1 MFKSYSSSFS
11 YSSDG
16 KNQVQQYHSNYKDN
30 ERELNQGYK
39 RDSNLDNQD
48 KEEMFYKSKKD
59 QEEFKKIYGRSK
71 NNQDWNIKRFQNQEE
86 YQPETQSYHQHSD
99 MFSRFNNNRNSLPDI
114 NQNRVPNQYTPLPSL
129 NYMGDY
135 HEDNNIT
142 TLPDRPSIQNQEI
155 ETPLPI
161 MRNSIIGSNAF
172 RQVSR
177 NFTQFE
183 NQFNDPF
190 FQ

>member
-16 KNQVQQYHSNYKDN
+16 KNQVQQYQSNYKDN

-71 NNQDWNIKRFQNQEE
+71 NNQDWNVKRFQDQQE
-86 YQPETQSYHQHSD
+86 YQPETQSYQQHSE
-99 MFSRFNNNRNSLPDI
+99 MFSRFNNNPISLPNI
-114 NQNRVPNQYTPLPSL
+114 NQNRVQNQYTPLPFL

-142 TLPDRPSIQNQEI
+142 TLPDRPNIQNQEI
-155 ETPLPI
+155 ETPMPM
-161 MRNSIIGSNAF
+161 MRNSIIDSNSF

-183 NQFNDPF
+183 NQFNDSF

>member
-16 KNQVQQYHSNYKDN
+16 KNQVQQYQSNYKDN

-39 RDSNLDNQD
+39 RDYNLDNQD

-71 NNQDWNIKRFQNQEE
+71 NNQDWNVKRFQDQQE
-86 YQPETQSYHQHSD
+86 YQPETQSYQQHSE
-99 MFSRFNNNRNSLPDI
+99 MFSRFNNNPISLPNI
-114 NQNRVPNQYTPLPSL
+114 NQNRVQNQYTPLPFL

-142 TLPDRPSIQNQEI
+142 TLPDRPNIQNQEI
-155 ETPLPI
+155 ETPMPM
-161 MRNSIIGSNAF
+161 MRNSIIDSNSF

-183 NQFNDPF
+183 NQFNDSF

>member
-16 KNQVQQYHSNYKDN
+16 KKKVQQYQSNYKDN

-48 KEEMFYKSKKD
+48 KKEMFYKSKKD
-59 QEEFKKIYGRSK
+59 QEEFKKIYGRSN
-71 NNQDWNIKRFQNQEE
+71 NNQDWNIKRFQDQQE
-86 YQPETQSYHQHSD
+86 YQPETQSYQQHSD
-99 MFSRFNNNRNSLPDI
+99 MFSRFNNNRTSLPNI
-114 NQNRVPNQYTPLPSL
+114 NQNRVPNQHTPLPLL

-142 TLPDRPSIQNQEI
+142 ALPDRPSIQNQEI
-155 ETPLPI
+155 ETPLPL
-161 MRNSIIGSNAF
+161 MRNSIVGSNSF
-172 RQVSR
+172 RQVSK

-183 NQFNDPF
+183 NQFNDSF